1 MNKPTKED
9 LIDAIEDV
17 VSQYLTDDDGNII
30 TDDGSKASKD
40 CLYILSLTGKIT
52 PLTPEVNSRFC
63 IENKHYKDLTLYVF
77 TESSNLDISARNYK
91 YLVSVLLA
99 ITIRFTTRKDS
110 NLLCTNDYYCNEN
123 ALAILE
129 KLNKVTTD
137 DDYTFKLLEDNKQW

>member
-1 MNKPTKED
+1 MNKPTKDD

-17 VSQYLTDDDGNII
+17 IYQYLTDVDGSSI
-30 TDDGSKASKD
+30 TDDRSKANKD

-52 PLTPEVNSRFC
+52 PLTPKVNSKY
-63 IENKHYKDLTLYVF
+63 IF

-137 DDYTFKLLEDNKQW
+137 DNYTFKLLDDNKQ